1 VTVRGDTTGD
11 TTDDTTDGIEID
23 EPNRT
28 IRIRRSYRAG
38 VDRAWWA
45 WTDAEAISRWWGP
58 QGWRATVH
66 EMDVRTG
73 GRWRFQIA
81 PADGSAAPVR
91 SIATYTNV
99 APRAELA
106 YDDEFADEAW
116 QPDGTGTFP
125 TTVGFTATGTG
136 CTVAVAATFPDEQAL
151 QRAVELQMAEG
162 CAEAL
167 GRLADLLDDLQNDH
181 ADGPP
186 TEGAT
191 TMSALPTV
199 TSADG
204 TTIAYRKTGSGP
216 AIIVISNVAEDHT
229 GVAGIATALSEDFTV
244 ISFDRRGRGAS
255 GDPQPYDPAREIDDI
270 AALIDVAGGSA
281 ALTSGSGGC
290 GIALDAAALG
300 DKVTGLYL
308 YEPPFIVDDSRPP
321 APADYVEHQEA
332 LVAAGKRSEAVEYF
346 MTTMIGV
353 PAEYIPM
360 MKQDPSWDEMAK
372 YAHTYAYDG
381 RILRGLQ
388 DGKPLPAGRWSI
400 DAPIA
405 VAVGGNGEAFIR
417 EAADALATVLPTVT
431 VLTLPDHDHS
441 AFWTA
446 PDAVAQQA
454 RAFLLG

>member
-1 VTVRGDTTGD
+1 MSGDN
-11 TTDDTTDGIEID
+11 TDDITGGIEID
-23 EPNRT
+23 EPNKT

-58 QGWRATVH
+58 QGWIATVY
-66 EMDVRTG
+66 EMDVRAG

-99 APRAELA
+99 ADRAELA
-106 YDDEFADEAW
+106 YDDEFADEVW

-125 TTVGFTATGTG
+125 TTVRFTSTGTG
-136 CTVAVAATFPDEQAL
+136 CTVDIAATFPDEPAL

-162 CAEAL
+162 YAEAL

-181 ADGPP
+181 TDEPP
-186 TEGAT
+186 IEGAT
-191 TMSALPTV
+191 TMSGLPTV

-204 TTIAYRKTGSGP
+204 TTITYEKTGSGP
-216 AIIVISNVAEDHT
+216 AIIVISTVAEDHT
-229 GVAGIATALSEDFTV
+229 AVTGIATALSEDFTV
-244 ISFDRRGRGAS
+244 INFDRRGRGSS

-290 GIALDAAALG
+290 GLALDAATALG
-300 DKVTGLYL
+300 GKVTGLYL
-308 YEPPFIVDDSRPP
+308 YEPPFIVSDSRSP
-321 APADYVEHQEA
+321 APDDYVEHQEA

-346 MTTMIGV
+346 MTRMIGV

-360 MKQDPSWDEMAK
+360 MKQDPSWDEMVK

-388 DGKPLPAGRWSI
+388 DGEPLPTDRWSI

-405 VAVGGNGEAFIR
+405 VAVGGNGEAFMR
-417 EAADALATVLPTVT
+417 EAADALAAILPTVT
-431 VLTLPDHDHS
+431 VMTLPDHDHS
-441 AFWTA
+441 AFWMA

-454 RAFLLG
+454 RAFLLR